1 MMVDFSPVILH
12 IDMDAFFAAVE
23 IRNNPKL
30 KGLPVMV
37 GGGIGQRGVVS
48 TCSYEARKYGVHSG
62 MSTVKAKRLC
72 PHGIFISAGLGGY
85 VYASALLQKIFEKYT
100 PIVEPCSVDEAFLDI
115 TGADRPYGGP
125 AELVLAMKQEIAEK
139 LHLTCSVGISPSK
152 YLAKM
157 ASGLNKPNGLTVMD
171 QNKFR
176 EVFYPRPVKD
186 LWGVGESTSRTLA
199 GEGII
204 TVGDLAEARPEFLKR
219 LFGVNGYGLSD
230 MSRGI
235 DDSPVLRYREMPNDK
250 SMSHETTLRED
261 IQDPSMIR
269 ATILWLSDKVA
280 RRMRRGGY
288 VGRTVSVKI
297 RSSDFKTITRS
308 HSILRST
315 DRCDIIFRTALG
327 LVPKEYG
334 MKIKV
339 RLLGVRMSHLERVSV
354 GDDEDDEA
362 MIHTAG
368 KETSRQLEL
377 ITDVHE
383 QHINELTH
391 AVDAIRNKY
400 GEHSIKLAGTMRSP
414 S

>member
-1 MMVDFSPVILH
+1 MVDFSPVIIH
-12 IDMDAFFAAVE
+12 VDMDAFFAAVE
-23 IRNNPKL
+23 IRNNPRL

-48 TCSYEARKYGVHSG
+48 TCSYKARKYGVHSG
-62 MSTVKAKRLC
+62 MSTVKAKQLC
-72 PHGIFISAGLGGY
+72 PDGVFISAGLGGY
-85 VYASALLQKIFEKYT
+85 VYASACLQKIFEKYT

-115 TGADRPYGGP
+115 TGAYRPYGGP
-125 AELVLAMKQEIAEK
+125 VELVLAMKQEIAAK
-139 LHLTCSVGISPSK
+139 LNLTCSVGISPAK

-171 QNKFR
+171 QSKFK
-176 EVFYPRPVKD
+176 EVFFPQSVKE
-186 LWGVGESTSRTLA
+186 LWGIGESTTRTLA
-199 GEGII
+199 GEGIF
-204 TVGDLAEARPEFLKR
+204 TVGELAEARPEFLKR

-308 HSILRST
+308 HTIIRST
-315 DRCDIIFRTALG
+315 DRCDVIFKTALG

-339 RLLGVRMSHLERVSV
+339 RLLGVRMSHLERVSA

-362 MIHTAG
+362 VVHNAG
-368 KETSRQLEL
+368 EKVGRQLEL

-383 QHINELTH
+383 HRIKELTH
-391 AVDAIRNKY
+391 AVDAIRNKF
-400 GEHSIKLAGTMRSP
+400 GEHSIKLAGTMRSH